1 MHYACKLLHDF
12 PQKKSECF
20 ISRWLRADLSYQPPC
35 FQSLSAPAFPRPL
48 LSHRK
53 KLLNVFTYREEGDE
67 GQNLFSSVRFAE
79 ITSSMI
85 LLAAEKMWLLKM
97 DLWKKRVIWN
107 SPALP
112 NVSTQ
117 QRCIHMEALGL
128 SVQDNECKV
137 IILDVEGSLSSQHAN
152 CWALRM
158 IWSLR
163 EFLHQTLDH

>member
-1 MHYACKLLHDF
+1 MISLKRRANVSLAAGSEPTSRISLPVSSLCLL
-12 PQKKSECF
+12 
-20 ISRWLRADLSYQPPC
+20 RLSLVLFSHTEKNSWMC
-35 FQSLSAPAFPRPL
+35 SLIVRKEMKARTSFL
-48 LSHRK
+48 LSDLQR
-53 KLLNVFTYREEGDE
+53 LPP
-67 GQNLFSSVRFAE
+67 
-79 ITSSMI
+79 SMI